1 MTRSARKNMRFT
13 IKNEQIA
20 KPKTVVCH
28 FKVTVT
34 KIEKMSE
41 YIKIGLKVTWLILLT
56 YWFISGFSA
65 KKAEHQE
72 PFFKRIVQY
81 WLPLIFA
88 ILLLGPG
95 EWFGHSWLRENF
107 IEHTNLVGITG
118 LIISVLGA
126 IIACASRYM
135 LGKNWSLSV
144 QRKENHQLVQ
154 DGIYKIVRHPI
165 YTGLLLLFI
174 GNAIIV
180 GDYRAIIAVLIVFV
194 SLWLKL
200 KKEEKVLT
208 ETFGTKYTEY
218 KNRTKALI
226 PYLL

>member
-1 MTRSARKNMRFT
+1 
-13 IKNEQIA
+13 
-20 KPKTVVCH
+20 
-28 FKVTVT
+28 
-34 KIEKMSE
+34 MSE
-41 YIKIGLKVTWLILLT
+41 YIKIGIKATWLIVLT
-56 YWFISGFSA
+56 YWFISGLNA
-65 KKAEHQE
+65 KKVKHQE
-72 PFFKRIVQY
+72 TFLKRFVQY
-81 WLPLIFA
+81 WLPLIIA

-95 EWFGHSWLRENF
+95 DWYGHSWLRENF
-107 IEHTNLVGITG
+107 VEHSNLVGIIG
-118 LIISVLGA
+118 LSISVIGA
-126 IIACASRYM
+126 IIACTSRYR

-144 QRKENHQLVQ
+144 QKKENHQLIQ
-154 DGIYKIVRHPI
+154 DGIYKVVRHPI

-200 KKEEKVLT
+200 KKEEKLLT

>member
-1 MTRSARKNMRFT
+1 
-13 IKNEQIA
+13 
-20 KPKTVVCH
+20 
-28 FKVTVT
+28 
-34 KIEKMSE
+34 MSE
-41 YIKIGLKVTWLILLT
+41 YIKIGLKITWLIVLT
-56 YWFISGFSA
+56 YWFISGLRT
-65 KKAEHQE
+65 KKVDQQE
-72 PFFKRIVQY
+72 TFLKRFVQY
-81 WLPLIFA
+81 WLPLIIA

-107 IEHTNLVGITG
+107 VEHTNLVGIIG
-118 LIISVLGA
+118 LVISVIGA
-126 IIACASRYM
+126 IIACTSRYL

-144 QRKENHQLVQ
+144 QKKENHQLIQ

-200 KKEEKVLT
+200 KKEEKLLT
-208 ETFGTKYTEY
+208 ETFGAKYTEY
-218 KNRTKALI
+218 KNQTKALI

>member
-1 MTRSARKNMRFT
+1 
-13 IKNEQIA
+13 
-20 KPKTVVCH
+20 
-28 FKVTVT
+28 
-34 KIEKMSE
+34 MSE
-41 YIKIGLKVTWLILLT
+41 YIKIGLKITWLIVLT
-56 YWFISGFSA
+56 YWFISGLRA
-65 KKAEHQE
+65 KKVDHQE
-72 PFFKRIVQY
+72 TFFKRFVQY
-81 WLPLIFA
+81 WLPLIIA

-107 IEHTNLVGITG
+107 VEHTNFVGIIG
-118 LIISVLGA
+118 LVISVIGA
-126 IIACASRYM
+126 IIACTSRYL

-144 QRKENHQLVQ
+144 QKKENHQLIQ
-154 DGIYKIVRHPI
+154 RGIYKIVRHPI

-200 KKEEKVLT
+200 KKEEKLLT
-208 ETFGTKYTEY
+208 ETFGAKYTEY
-218 KNRTKALI
+218 KNQTKALI